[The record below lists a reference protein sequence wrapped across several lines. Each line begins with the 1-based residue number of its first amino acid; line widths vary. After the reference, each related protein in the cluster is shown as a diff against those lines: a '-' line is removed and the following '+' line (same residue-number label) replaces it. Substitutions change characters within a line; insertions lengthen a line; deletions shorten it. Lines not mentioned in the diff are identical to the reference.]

1 MRKYKRRKDRNMIAP
16 IVAFIVGLFF
26 GVEIGYVYAGGGM
39 SETPQT
45 WAAVAFILAL
55 LLVGSLGLRRI

>member
-1 MRKYKRRKDRNMIAP
+1 MIAI
-16 IVAFIVGLFF
+16 IVAAIVGLFF

-39 SETPQT
+39 PETPQT
-45 WAAVAFILAL
+45 WAVVAFILAL